1 MQRKRSHNGLVRSWL
16 LIRLFFFSTM
26 LRRMRPPPSGR
37 VAKHLLISEAF
48 VLAILVVPA
57 LDKTLP
63 KQHKTAKVKKAELLS
78 RLLPKHPLRVTVCA
92 RW

>member
-1 MQRKRSHNGLVRSWL
+1 MAVNPP
-16 LIRLFFFSTM
+16 FFFSTM

-48 VLAILVVPA
+48 VLAILIAPA

-63 KQHKTAKVKKAELLS
+63 KQHRKVKKAELLS